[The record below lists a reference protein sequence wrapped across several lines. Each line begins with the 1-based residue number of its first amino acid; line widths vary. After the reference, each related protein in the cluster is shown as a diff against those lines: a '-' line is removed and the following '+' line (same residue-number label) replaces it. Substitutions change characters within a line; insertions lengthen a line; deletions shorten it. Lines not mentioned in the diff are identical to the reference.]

1 MGENSDLNF
10 IQGTPAVVIDK
21 VSMTYWTK
29 SRSRDVSSSSYDAVD
44 AA

>member
-29 SRSRDVSSSSYDAVD
+29 SRSRDVSSSSTMPWTTA
-44 AA
+44 